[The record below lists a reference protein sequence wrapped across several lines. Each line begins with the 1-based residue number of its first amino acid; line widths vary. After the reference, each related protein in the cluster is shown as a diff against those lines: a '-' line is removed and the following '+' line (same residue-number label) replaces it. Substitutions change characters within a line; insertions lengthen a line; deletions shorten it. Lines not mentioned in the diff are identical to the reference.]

1 MNLVSFQEKCQRQ
14 GYGGFV
20 VEPAAEDG
28 LVKVFFKPQKAQS
41 LASLR
46 RLCPKRSLHVRPT
59 GRLKRGQVGT
69 ALHMHHRD
77 IQLFLMHAY
86 INVVLIIFIIRCLF
100 FNIKVA

>member
-59 GRLKRGQVGT
+59 GRLNRGQVGCSSY
-69 ALHMHHRD
+69 ASYRHSAFVCCKFLCMH
-77 IQLFLMHAY
+77 I
-86 INVVLIIFIIRCLF
+86 
-100 FNIKVA
+100 